1 MDERRARRAPLRK
14 RPSRLAW
21 VFLALFG
28 IFASLTAYLAFSMV
42 RSAIASLVKSPDPP
56 AIQEPFQEPAQ
67 DLQQFLDVSS
77 PLQSGDNPPAQAW
90 DGKNPITILL
100 LGVDSR
106 DWETNNGPPLTD
118 TIILA
123 TIDPQNRTASMLSLP
138 RDLWVEVPGQGYHK
152 INQAYRLGVAF
163 DYATGGAGLA
173 IDTVESLFGIHI
185 PYYALVD
192 FNAFVRLVDEI
203 HGVKIDVPEAIRV
216 DPLDAPTILL
226 KPGVQT
232 IPGNIA
238 LAYVRNRDTVGSDFD
253 RIQRQQQ
260 VILGIQ
266 KRLISF
272 DMIPTL
278 ITKAPI
284 LYNEIASGVMTN
296 LTLQQAAQLAWL
308 TTQIPSE
315 NVHQFSVQPDQVINA
330 MSYDGMAILQPIPE
344 ELLALRDS
352 FLSNETPSSP
362 EEVQEMDPA
371 ERVIGEDAIIT
382 LRNGTYTTGLAA
394 QTAEY
399 LQGLDFQIVDIAN
412 AEQIYPQTTLID
424 YAGKP
429 YTLAYLAEILNVPP
443 GKIYQRYDPSSESDI
458 MIILGEDWAA
468 NNNTP

>member
-1 MDERRARRAPLRK
+1 
-14 RPSRLAW
+14 
-21 VFLALFG
+21 
-28 IFASLTAYLAFSMV
+28 
-42 RSAIASLVKSPDPP
+42 
-56 AIQEPFQEPAQ
+56 
-67 DLQQFLDVSS
+67 
-77 PLQSGDNPPAQAW
+77 
-90 DGKNPITILL
+90 
-100 LGVDSR
+100 
-106 DWETNNGPPLTD
+106 
-118 TIILA
+118 
-123 TIDPQNRTASMLSLP
+123 
-138 RDLWVEVPGQGYHK
+138 
-152 INQAYRLGVAF
+152 
-163 DYATGGAGLA
+163 
-173 IDTVESLFGIHI
+173 
-185 PYYALVD
+185 
-192 FNAFVRLVDEI
+192 
-203 HGVKIDVPEAIRV
+203 
-216 DPLDAPTILL
+216 
-226 KPGVQT
+226 
-232 IPGNIA
+232 
-238 LAYVRNRDTVGSDFD
+238 VRNRDTVGSDFD

-443 GKIYQRYDPSSESDI
+443 GKIYQRYDPSSETDI